1 MATTGTPQPGNL
13 ADAGTAAMAQIE
25 QHVRML
31 GELAARQ
38 TIANQQGAAPG
49 DVGNVTM
56 RSMPAIPAP
65 IVAGQHINNGQL
77 PLEGGG
83 SDNYGER
90 VAADKTRLVNQL
102 NQAATTAL
110 ANKKEKDIAQ
120 KQREYEIIM
129 TAMQGVNSPDP
140 AVAQH
145 NKDLLNHFF
154 DGPDGD
160 KRAKAISKAMGFDA
174 FDMKK
179 EQKKQEDPDYQA
191 IQKAKQTVGSGSV
204 APNNGQLV
212 PGGAPVADP
221 NVEPMGTMP
230 QAAAP
235 QTQSGVKLQQFDS
248 TGLNPTA
255 QAFLKNMPMTTSAP
269 QYLPSSKQ
277 MGRVWEVTNKIAP
290 DANEA
295 LKAQTTTMD
304 LQSKE
309 LININDK
316 MTDRDVETMKART
329 AALDTW
335 TKGQTAYKVA
345 LLEHGDAARAN
356 DIKAL
361 DLQLKSKELD
371 QKDKYQSLDV
381 AKNLVD
387 AHQKNVQSS
396 MLQVNELRQAYD
408 AAVKNGSFKNADAK
422 KAAEKEINDKKA
434 DLSSVMQGYYAA
446 SKTYMDLAG
455 QGGISV
461 GDSGQGAGQRAVESF
476 DKSSGKPNGSSQPNS
491 IAAAPNAPVRS
502 GNIDLS
508 KPNIQI
514 IGKDG
519 KPQDIVPNK

>member
-49 DVGNVTM
+49 DAGNVTM

-191 IQKAKQTVGSGSV
+191 IQKAKQAVSSGQV
-204 APNNGQLV
+204 APNAQV
-212 PGGAPVADP
+212 PGGAPQAQVPAS
-221 NVEPMGTMP
+221 TP
-230 QAAAP
+230 QVTPQGAGSAAAATP
-235 QTQSGVKLQQFDS
+235 ASGVAS
-248 TGLNPTA
+248 GNGLNANA
-255 QAFLKNMPMTTSAP
+255 QNFLKMMPMTTTAP
-269 QYLPSSKQ
+269 EYLPSSKEL
-277 MGRVWEVTNKIAP
+277 GYKWRVANKIAP

-295 LKAQTTTMD
+295 LKAQTTMMD

-309 LININDK
+309 LIDINDK

-408 AAVKNGSFKNADAK
+408 AAVKNGSFKNDDAK

-491 IAAAPNAPVRS
+491 IAAAPNAPLRS